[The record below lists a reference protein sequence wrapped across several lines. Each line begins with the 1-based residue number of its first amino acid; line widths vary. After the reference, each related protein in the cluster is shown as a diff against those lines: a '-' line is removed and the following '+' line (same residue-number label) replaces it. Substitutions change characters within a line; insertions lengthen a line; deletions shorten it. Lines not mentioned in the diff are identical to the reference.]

1 MRYTEVDFLVAP
13 VEPWRDLLM
22 VELMELGYE
31 GFEETSHGLKA
42 YVPTADFDRSVLD
55 RLMVARDPHASLSH
69 TVHEVPD
76 VNWNARWE
84 QEFQPVEVD
93 GKVRIRAEFH
103 PLVAGYEHDIIITPR
118 MAFGTGHHATTR
130 MMVRSMLGLNLVG
143 QHVCDL
149 GCGTAVLAILA
160 ERLGASQVLAI
171 DNDPTAVT
179 NARENVEMNECT
191 HITVEKGGTDLPR
204 NAGYDTILA
213 NIERNTLVH
222 AMPDLAGALAEGGS
236 LLLSGFIRQDEGI
249 MAQAATQAGL
259 TNVENLEEGE
269 WAFSRWVKTT
279 TQHVA

>member
-42 YVPTADFDRSVLD
+42 YVPTAEFERSALD
-55 RLMVARDPHASLSH
+55 RLMVARDPHVSVSH
-69 TVHEVPD
+69 TVHEVPE

-84 QEFQPVEVD
+84 QEFQPMDVD

-103 PLVAGYEHDIIITPR
+103 PAVAGYEHDIIITPR

-130 MMVRSMLGLNLVG
+130 MMVRSMLELDLTG
-143 QHVCDL
+143 QRVCDL
-149 GCGTAVLAILA
+149 GCGTGVLAILA
-160 ERLGASQVLAI
+160 ERLGATDVLAI
-171 DNDPTAVT
+171 DNDPTAVA
-179 NARENVEMNECT
+179 NAHENVEMNKCT
-191 HITVEKGGTDLPR
+191 HITVEKGGTDLQR
-204 NAGYDTILA
+204 GAEYGTILA

-236 LLLSGFIRQDEGI
+236 LLLSGYIQKDEAI
-249 MAQAATQAGL
+249 MALAAKQAGL
-259 TNVENLEEGE
+259 TNVQQLQEGE
-269 WAFSRWVKTT
+269 WAFSRWVKSATR
-279 TQHVA
+279 HAA

>member
-42 YVPTADFDRSVLD
+42 YVPTAEFHRSALD
-55 RLMVARDPHASLSH
+55 RLMVARDPHVSLSH

-84 QEFQPVEVD
+84 KEFQPMEVD

-103 PLVAGYEHDIIITPR
+103 PAVAGYEHDIVITPR

-130 MMVRSMLGLNLVG
+130 MMVRSMLELDLTD
-143 QHVCDL
+143 QRVCDL
-149 GCGTAVLAILA
+149 GCGTGILAILA
-160 ERLGASQVLAI
+160 ERLGATEVLAI

-179 NARENVEMNECT
+179 NARENVEMNQCN
-191 HITVEKGGTDLPR
+191 HITVEKGGTDLQKG
-204 NAGYDTILA
+204 AGYGTILA

-222 AMPDLAGALAEGGS
+222 AMPDLVGALDEGGS
-236 LLLSGFIRQDEGI
+236 LLLSGFIRADEAI
-249 MAQAATQAGL
+249 MEQAVKQAGL
-259 TNVENLEEGE
+259 STVQQLQEGE
-269 WAFSRWVKTT
+269 WAFLRCVKNT
-279 TQHVA
+279 TQHAA